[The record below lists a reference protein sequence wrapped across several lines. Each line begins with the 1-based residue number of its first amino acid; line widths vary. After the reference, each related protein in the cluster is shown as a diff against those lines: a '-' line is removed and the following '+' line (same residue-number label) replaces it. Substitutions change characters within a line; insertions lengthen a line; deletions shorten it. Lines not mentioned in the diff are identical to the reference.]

1 MAISFQCVRTCCN
14 FNLGAMVCWSW
25 WRANWNSRQGLCTR
39 GWPEIVAP
47 GGNSRT
53 KVYELL
59 RQQPHQEFSVEPGPR
74 TLIVILGQ
82 VTHRQ
87 DGFEPFKHQ
96 LNLPP
101 ETIVFQHFSRAHL
114 GLEHGGEDDHVAGVF
129 PRLRSALLLFLLFL
143 ESNASLRQSDG
154 LLTFPQHTHASGNAP
169 APRPAIRAPCRR
181 RGSYATSATKR
192 EAVLWLRTTAER
204 KCSLAQ

>member
-1 MAISFQCVRTCCN
+1 
-14 FNLGAMVCWSW
+14 MVSWSW
-25 WRANWNSRQGLCTR
+25 WRGLCTR

-53 KVYELL
+53 KVCELL
-59 RQQPHQEFSVEPGPR
+59 RQQRHQEFSVEPGPR

-114 GLEHGGEDDHVAGVF
+114 GLEHGGEDDHLAGIF
-129 PRLRSALLLFLLFL
+129 PRLRSGLLLFLLFL
-143 ESNASLRQSDG
+143 ENCLATGQSLQ
-154 LLTFPQHTHASGNAP
+154 QEY
-169 APRPAIRAPCRR
+169 AILCVI
-181 RGSYATSATKR
+181 G
-192 EAVLWLRTTAER
+192 
-204 KCSLAQ
+204 